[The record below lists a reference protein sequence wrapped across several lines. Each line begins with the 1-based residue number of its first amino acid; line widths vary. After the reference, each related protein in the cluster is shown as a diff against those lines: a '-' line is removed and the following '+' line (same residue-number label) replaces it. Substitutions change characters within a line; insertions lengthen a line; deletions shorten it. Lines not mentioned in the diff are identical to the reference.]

1 MPVESASSAVT
12 AIVVLFELVA
22 GASFTIIA
30 SKLYRVSKTLDSAHI
45 LSYSLGFLLLAASS
59 ILMAA
64 SAVTG
69 PRLGA
74 SLYLSSTI
82 LASGGFYMLRP
93 IKYEGSLAVVPGLG
107 LKPLFMAFDS
117 LAGILGLYVASG
129 VGGFARL
136 LAALVALS
144 HLGRSSALVAGLL
157 GFSPVYT
164 ALMLAASEAV
174 RGASS
179 AFLAVYYAV
188 PGDGG
193 GEEEEE

>member
-1 MPVESASSAVT
+1 M
-12 AIVVLFELVA
+12 
-22 GASFTIIA
+22 
-30 SKLYRVSKTLDSAHI
+30 K
-45 LSYSLGFLLLAASS
+45 
-59 ILMAA
+59 
-64 SAVTG
+64 
-69 PRLGA
+69 
-74 SLYLSSTI
+74 
-82 LASGGFYMLRP
+82 P
-93 IKYEGSLAVVPGLG
+93 I
-107 LKPLFMAFDS
+107 FIAFDS

-136 LAALVALS
+136 LVALIALS

-157 GFSPVYT
+157 GLSPVYI